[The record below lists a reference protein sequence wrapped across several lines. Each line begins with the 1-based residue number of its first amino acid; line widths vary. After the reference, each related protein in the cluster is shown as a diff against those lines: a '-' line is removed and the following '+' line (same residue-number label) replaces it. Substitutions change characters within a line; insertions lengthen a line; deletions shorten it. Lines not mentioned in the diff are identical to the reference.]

1 MTLDA
6 LKKRMEDTL
15 PAKRFSHVLAV
26 VETAEELANIY
37 GADKE
42 LLSVA
47 SLLHDCTKP
56 FTSEEHIAYAKK
68 HSYQLSPDDLA
79 SPEVLHA
86 RTGAIMAKEELG
98 QADRVFSLIYCHC
111 TAKPDMTLE
120 EKLLFLSDFI
130 EATRTHKI
138 CQDTR
143 REFFSSLKGHN
154 DKMKLLD
161 QTVLRVLKSTVEHL
175 NEKNTY
181 IHTDTLRAI
190 EFLKSED

>member
-15 PAKRFSHVLAV
+15 PSKRFLHVLSV
-26 VETAEELANIY
+26 VETAEELADIY
-37 GADKE
+37 KADKT

-56 FTSEEHIAYAKK
+56 FTFEEHIAYAEK
-68 HSYQLSPDDLA
+68 HSLELSSDDLA

-86 RTGAIMAKEELG
+86 RTGAVMAKNELG
-98 QADRVFSLIYCHC
+98 GDDRVFSLIYCHC

-143 REFFSSLKGHN
+143 RDFFSSLEKSL

-161 QTVLRVLKSTVEHL
+161 FTVLKVLESTVEHL
-175 NEKNTY
+175 KEKGSY
-181 IHTDTLRAI
+181 IHSDTLRAI

>member
-1 MTLDA
+1 MTLDT
-6 LKKRMEDTL
+6 LKRRMEDTL
-15 PAKRFSHVLAV
+15 PPKRFSHVLAV
-26 VETAEELANIY
+26 VETAVELADIY
-37 GADKE
+37 GADKA

-56 FTSEEHIAYAKK
+56 FTAEEHIAYAEK
-68 HSYQLSPDDLA
+68 HSLKLSSDDLA

-86 RTGAIMAKEELG
+86 RTGAVMSRDELG
-98 QADRVFSLIYCHC
+98 QGDSVFSLIYCHC

-143 REFFSSLKGHN
+143 REFFSSLKDHT
-154 DKMKLLD
+154 DKMRLLD
-161 QTVLRVLKSTVEHL
+161 QTVLRVLESTVEHL
-175 NEKNTY
+175 KKKGSY
-181 IHTDTLRAI
+181 IHSDTLRAI